1 MTILRTGSCCS
12 PVAEQQ
18 SGPWAHFLYLE
29 FYFSGSRRRG
39 EVRNSEKRIAEMISP
54 TVEALGLEL
63 WGIEHMSQGKYS
75 TLRIFIES
83 EEGVTL
89 DDCEKVSRQVSAIL
103 DVEDPIAGEYTLE
116 VSSPGLD
123 RPLFTIDQFEN
134 YSGSEVSIRLSNGVN
149 GRRKFKGL
157 ITEVSGDTVC
167 VDVDGENFAL
177 PHSDIERANIV
188 Y

>member
-12 PVAEQQ
+12 PVVKQQ
-18 SGPWAHFLYLE
+18 SGPWAHFLYLG
-29 FYFSGSRRRG
+29 FLAQNNSRRG
-39 EVRNSEKRIAEMISP
+39 EVRNSEKLIAGLISP

-63 WGIEHMSQGKYS
+63 WGIEHASQGKYS

-83 EEGVTL
+83 EEGITI

-103 DVEDPIAGEYTLE
+103 DVEDPITGEYTLE

-123 RPLFTIDQFEN
+123 RPLFSIDQFES
-134 YSGSEVSIRLSNGVN
+134 YSGSEVSVRLRNPLD
-149 GRRKFKGL
+149 GRRKFKGQ
-157 ITEVSGDTVC
+157 IAEVSGDTVC
-167 VDVDGENFAL
+167 IRVDGEDFQL
-177 PHSDIERANIV
+177 PHADIEKANIV